1 MTKKKRTANSEK
13 LSDVIVKGM
22 QEKKA
27 ADIVILDL
35 RKLNN
40 AIADFFVIC
49 SGNSDKQLDAI
60 ADSIDQEVFKA
71 LKENPWH
78 VEGKNN
84 KEWMLL
90 DYINVVA
97 HVFKKDRRDFYALE
111 RLWGDA
117 AITEIEENGK
127 S

>member
-1 MTKKKRTANSEK
+1 MAKKRNANSES

-27 ADIVILDL
+27 SDIIVMDL
-35 RKLNN
+35 RKIKN
-40 AIADFFVIC
+40 AVADFFVIC

-60 ADSIDQEVFKA
+60 SDSIDAEVFK
-71 LKENPWH
+71 KFQENPWH
-78 VEGKNN
+78 TEGKNN

-97 HVFKKDRRDFYALE
+97 HVFRKDRREFYALE

-117 AITEIEENGK
+117 DITEINTDK
-127 S
+127 N

>member
-1 MTKKKRTANSEK
+1 MAKKRKGVSSEK

-22 QEKKA
+22 LEKKA
-27 ADIVILDL
+27 ADIVIMDL
-35 RKLNN
+35 RKIKN
-40 AIADFFVIC
+40 AVADFFVIC

-60 ADSIDQEVFKA
+60 SDSIDAEVFKA

-78 VEGKNN
+78 TEGKNN

-90 DYINVVA
+90 DYIDVVA
-97 HVFKKDRRDFYALE
+97 HVFRKDRREFYALE

-117 AITEIEENGK
+117 DIKEIDSSKN
-127 S
+127 

>member
-1 MTKKKRTANSEK
+1 MAKKRKGASPEK

-27 ADIVILDL
+27 TDIVVMDL
-35 RKLNN
+35 RKIKN
-40 AIADFFVIC
+40 AAADFFVIC

-60 ADSIDQEVFKA
+60 SDSIDAEVFKT

-78 VEGKNN
+78 TEGKNN

-90 DYINVVA
+90 DYIDVVA
-97 HVFKKDRRDFYALE
+97 HVFRKDKREFFALE
-111 RLWGDA
+111 RLCGDA
-117 AITEIEENGK
+117 EIREIE
-127 S
+127 

>member
-1 MTKKKRTANSEK
+1 MAKKRKGASSEK

-22 QEKKA
+22 LEKKA
-27 ADIVILDL
+27 ADIVVMDL
-35 RKLNN
+35 RKIKN
-40 AIADFFVIC
+40 AVADFFVIC

-60 ADSIDQEVFKA
+60 SDSIDAEVFKT

-78 VEGKNN
+78 TEGKHN

-90 DYINVVA
+90 DYIDVVA
-97 HVFKKDRRDFYALE
+97 HVFRKDRREFYALE

-117 AITEIEENGK
+117 DITEIDSSKN
-127 S
+127 